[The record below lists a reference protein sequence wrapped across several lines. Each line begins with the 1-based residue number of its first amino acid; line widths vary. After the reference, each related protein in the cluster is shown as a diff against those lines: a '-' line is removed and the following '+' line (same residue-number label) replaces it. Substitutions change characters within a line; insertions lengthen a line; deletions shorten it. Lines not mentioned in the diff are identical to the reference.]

1 MPTYVAFNA
10 KNVDDSDTMEKTKST
25 SESFISFFE
34 ATLPDGL
41 AAAVRDNLRAA
52 ASSAFDKM
60 DLVSS
65 EEFEVQK
72 RVLLRTREKLE
83 QLELQ
88 VAELEKQMR

>member
-1 MPTYVAFNA
+1 
-10 KNVDDSDTMEKTKST
+10 MEKKNTT
-25 SESFISFFE
+25 AESFISFFE
-34 ATLPDGL
+34 AAVPAGL
-41 AAAVRDNLRAA
+41 ATAVQDNIRAA
-52 ASSAFDKM
+52 ANSAFEKM

-88 VAELEKQMR
+88 VAQLEKMMQQ

>member
-1 MPTYVAFNA
+1 MILPV
-10 KNVDDSDTMEKTKST
+10 MEKKNSK

-34 ATLPDGL
+34 AALPAGL
-41 AAAVRDNLRAA
+41 AATLRDNLRAA

-60 DLVSS
+60 ELVSN

-83 QLELQ
+83 QLEQQ
-88 VAELEKQMR
+88 VAQLEKKMQQ

>member
-1 MPTYVAFNA
+1 
-10 KNVDDSDTMEKTKST
+10 MEKKKSS

-34 ATLPDGL
+34 AALPAGL

-60 DLVSS
+60 DLVSN

-83 QLELQ
+83 QLEVQ
-88 VAELEKQMR
+88 VAQLEKNMQQK

>member
-1 MPTYVAFNA
+1 MILSV
-10 KNVDDSDTMEKTKST
+10 MEKKNST

-34 ATLPDGL
+34 AALPAGL

-60 DLVSS
+60 DLVSN

-88 VAELEKQMR
+88 VAQLEKKMQQ

>member
-1 MPTYVAFNA
+1 MILSA
-10 KNVDDSDTMEKTKST
+10 MEKKNSP
-25 SESFISFFE
+25 SENFISFFE
-34 ATLPDGL
+34 AALPAGL
-41 AAAVRDNLRAA
+41 ATAVRDNLRAA

-60 DLVSS
+60 DLVSN

-88 VAELEKQMR
+88 VAQLEKKMQQ

>member
-1 MPTYVAFNA
+1 
-10 KNVDDSDTMEKTKST
+10 MENNEST
-25 SESFISFFE
+25 SESFLKFFE
-34 ATLPDGL
+34 AALPSGL

-52 ASSAFDKM
+52 ASNAFEKM

-83 QLELQ
+83 QLEHQ
-88 VAELEKQMR
+88 VAELEKKMQQP

>member
-1 MPTYVAFNA
+1 
-10 KNVDDSDTMEKTKST
+10 MEKKNST

-34 ATLPDGL
+34 AALPAGL

-60 DLVSS
+60 DLVSN

-88 VAELEKQMR
+88 VAQLEKKMQQ

>member
-1 MPTYVAFNA
+1 MIPIV
-10 KNVDDSDTMEKTKST
+10 MEKKNST

-34 ATLPDGL
+34 AALPTGL

-52 ASSAFDKM
+52 ASSAFEKM

-88 VAELEKQMR
+88 VEQLEKKMQQ

>member
-1 MPTYVAFNA
+1 MWMIP
-10 KNVDDSDTMEKTKST
+10 SLMEKKNPS
-25 SESFISFFE
+25 SESFIRFFE
-34 ATLPDGL
+34 AALPDGL

-60 DLVSS
+60 DLVSN

-88 VAELEKQMR
+88 VEQLEKKMQQ

>member
-1 MPTYVAFNA
+1 
-10 KNVDDSDTMEKTKST
+10 MEKKNST
-25 SESFISFFE
+25 SESFIRFFE
-34 ATLPDGL
+34 AALPAGL
-41 AAAVRDNLRAA
+41 ATAVRDNLRAA

-60 DLVSS
+60 DLVSN

-88 VAELEKQMR
+88 VAQLEKKMQQ

>member
-1 MPTYVAFNA
+1 
-10 KNVDDSDTMEKTKST
+10 MEKVKSA
-25 SESFISFFE
+25 SDSFISFFE
-34 ATLPDGL
+34 AALPDGL

-60 DLVSS
+60 ELVSN

-83 QLELQ
+83 QLEIQ
-88 VAELEKQMR
+88 VAQLEKKLQQ

>member
-1 MPTYVAFNA
+1 MEN
-10 KNVDDSDTMEKTKST
+10 KNSP
-25 SESFISFFE
+25 SESFIRFFE
-34 ATLPDGL
+34 AALPAGL

-60 DLVSS
+60 DLVSN

-88 VAELEKQMR
+88 VAELEKKMRQ

>member
-1 MPTYVAFNA
+1 MILTV
-10 KNVDDSDTMEKTKST
+10 MEKKNST

-34 ATLPDGL
+34 AALPAGL
-41 AAAVRDNLRAA
+41 ATVVRDNLRAA
-52 ASSAFDKM
+52 ASSAFEKM

-72 RVLLRTREKLE
+72 RVLLRTREKLD

-88 VAELEKQMR
+88 VAELEQQMQK